1 MKYLITTIF
10 AFTILLSCNSQ
21 IEDTSFCNYDNF
33 SLSKNILGSW
43 DKSHKEALS
52 DLASILNGYNGTSMI
67 FNERYMYTNIT
78 YELFFNITDNEQNL
92 YLVESTYKD
101 ISNENGSTELFLDPT
116 KKEFLQYKIITEIP
130 INQLNKEKIST
141 FSYEY
146 KGNPRVGNYGMN
158 INVESQYSYEPF
170 KRKVLYFKNGKLYKI
185 GKCEPTLDFTII
197 TDKKQGETL
206 YKYLKDFTNKFNP

>member
-1 MKYLITTIF
+1 MKYLIK
-10 AFTILLSCNSQ
+10 TILAFSIIFSCNSQ
-21 IEDTSFCNYDNF
+21 IEDTSFCNNDNF
-33 SLSKNILGSW
+33 SLSKNIIGSW

-52 DLASILNGYNGTSMI
+52 DLTSILNGYNGTSMI
-67 FNERYMYTNIT
+67 FNERFMYTNIT

-101 ISNENGSTELFLDPT
+101 ISTENGSTELFLDRT

-130 INQLNKEKIST
+130 INQLSKEKIST

-158 INVESQYSYEPF
+158 ITVESLYSYEPF
-170 KRKVLYFKNGKLYKI
+170 QKKVLYFKNGNLTKI
-185 GKCEPTLDFTII
+185 GECEPTSDFIII
-197 TDKKQGETL
+197 TDKAQGEIL
-206 YKYLKDFTNKFNP
+206 YKYLKDFANKFNP